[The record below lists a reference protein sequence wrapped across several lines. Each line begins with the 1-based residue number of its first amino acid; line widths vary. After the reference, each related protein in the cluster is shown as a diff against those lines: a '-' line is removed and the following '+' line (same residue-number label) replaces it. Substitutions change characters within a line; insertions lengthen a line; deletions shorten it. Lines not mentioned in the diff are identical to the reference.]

1 MVSVRY
7 TFSSNAFK
15 DRYQADDPPELYA
28 VLNSEMRLASRVDAV
43 MRAEIIEAWAP
54 LVKHLLGAMSKLPR
68 HCGLL
73 FRVMR
78 VVPDHIRKAYEKGRL
93 VRWGAFSSL
102 GRQKL
107 HR

>member
-15 DRYQADDPPELYA
+15 NRYLDEDPPELYA

-54 LVKHLLGAMSKLPR
+54 LVLQLLGAMRKLPR
-68 HCGLL
+68 HRGLL
-73 FRVMR
+73 YRVMR

-107 HR
+107 GR